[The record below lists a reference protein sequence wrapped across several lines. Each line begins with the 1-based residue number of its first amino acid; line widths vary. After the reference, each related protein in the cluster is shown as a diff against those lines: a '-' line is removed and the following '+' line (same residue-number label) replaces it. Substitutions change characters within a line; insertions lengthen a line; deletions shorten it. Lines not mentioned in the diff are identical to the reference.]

1 MRKNSW
7 RIFLQRSDEK
17 SEVRR
22 RENGQGKTHLPKLGF
37 NRRKVIFNGRNGE
50 RIESEKL
57 KKREKN
63 W

>member
-1 MRKNSW
+1 MRQNSW

-17 SEVRR
+17 SELRR
-22 RENGQGKTHLPKLGF
+22 GENGQGKTRLPKLGF
-37 NRRKVIFNGRNGE
+37 DGRKVIFYGRNGE

-57 KKREKN
+57 KKGEKN